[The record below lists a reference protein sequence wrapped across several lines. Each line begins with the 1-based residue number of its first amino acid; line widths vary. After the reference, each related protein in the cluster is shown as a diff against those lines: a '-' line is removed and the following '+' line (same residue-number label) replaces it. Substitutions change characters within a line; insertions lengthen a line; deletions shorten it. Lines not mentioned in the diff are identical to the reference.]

1 MLVLAFA
8 KCPWAERP
16 IFWASVSSFVQE
28 GEGHLPHG
36 FPMHKFTLHIVDI
49 WGSVVNVR
57 VHL

>member
-1 MLVLAFA
+1 MLVLA
-8 KCPWAERP
+8 EHP

-49 WGSVVNVR
+49 WGGVVNVR